1 MTSMKKKFLGLFLG
15 WRLDTSPQVIAAY
28 GWAGVFLAL
37 LAFGGFWWFYEGCMI
52 SIGQLE
58 ESLDIHIDSDK
69 EFFYQTVVLIFHAGV
84 KTAWSGL
91 ALFLDFWHKP
101 VWIWVVAAVALI
113 AIVWLACE
121 YMVCSADVNDDAD

>member
-1 MTSMKKKFLGLFLG
+1 MKKKFLGLFLG

-58 ESLDIHIDSDK
+58 ESLDIHIDSD
-69 EFFYQTVVLIFHAGV
+69 
-84 KTAWSGL
+84 WSVL

>member
-58 ESLDIHIDSDK
+58 ESLDIHSGSHLSRGRQDRLVGSGP
-69 EFFYQTVVLIFHAGV
+69 V
-84 KTAWSGL
+84 SGL
-91 ALFLDFWHKP
+91 LAQARLDLGRGRGRFDCHS
-101 VWIWVVAAVALI
+101 
-113 AIVWLACE
+113 LACLRIHGLFSR
-121 YMVCSADVNDDAD
+121 CQ